1 MLLAGQKV
9 SLPLLYFH
17 QIPPADVLEGDRRL
31 HLLRKAFRIVR
42 SRQKKKISLIALG
55 CVFRKRWQGSS
66 AREEHHVGW
75 SNWRSHP
82 WVVASSWSYQPI
94 QERKRLLGKLS
105 FFQCRQTSSSMLATV
120 AEARCSVRPN
130 CLSRVLVSINES
142 WIVFA
147 PSCIESC
154 LLCGGDVRGVV

>member
-1 MLLAGQKV
+1 VLLAGQKV

-31 HLLRKAFRIVR
+31 HLLRKAFRMVR
-42 SRQKKKISLIALG
+42 SRQKKKKKILIALG

-105 FFQCRQTSSSMLATV
+105 FFSADRLPLQCWRPWLRRDALYVRIASLGSWYPLMSLGSSLLQV
-120 AEARCSVRPN
+120 A
-130 CLSRVLVSINES
+130 
-142 WIVFA
+142 
-147 PSCIESC
+147 
-154 LLCGGDVRGVV
+154 